1 MPRRGER
8 SEASRGYKRFIY
20 VKGYKR
26 IEIENI
32 EENRDLKIY
41 NFKIYI

>member
-8 SEASRGYKRFIY
+8 SEASRGNKRFINAR
-20 VKGYKR
+20 GYKR

-32 EENRDLKIY
+32 EENRGLKTY
-41 NFKIYI
+41 NFKNYR